1 MIALI
6 SFDNAM
12 SIERKIAEKL
22 NLNYIEKERFG
33 CRTNSYSDDS
43 LEPLTDYDYYI
54 DDLIKTEVDDK
65 TFYFKEEG
73 DDKPIDSYHLYTK
86 PKKDLDYVYIEKE
99 NNLVD
104 LEDFALKCMY
114 GYRITKCIKSEE
126 PSVNNIKALLNK
138 VEEKTNN
145 INKTLDILHNQSFND
160 KTNVHVGGGLMVT
173 YNDLMLKENCCT
185 DVLQSTINNGW
196 RIIAVCVQSDQRR
209 PDYILGRYNLDKDI
223 TVRDEQFAKREEKLN
238 NR

>member
-6 SFDNAM
+6 SFDNSM
-12 SIERKIAEKL
+12 VIERKEAKRL
-22 NLNYIEKERFG
+22 NLNYTEKERFG
-33 CRTNSYSDDS
+33 YREISYGSKYLEALTDNSY
-43 LEPLTDYDYYI
+43 YI
-54 DDLIKTEVDDK
+54 EDLVKTETEGSVL
-65 TFYFKEEG
+65 YFKNEG
-73 DDKPIDSYHLYTK
+73 DDKSIDTYYLYSK

-104 LEDFALKCMY
+104 LEDFALKCIY
-114 GYRITKCIKSEE
+114 GYRVTKCIKSEE

-138 VEEKTNN
+138 VEEKTNS

-185 DVLQSTINNGW
+185 DELQSTINNGW

-209 PDYILGRYNLDKDI
+209 PDYILGRYNLNKD
-223 TVRDEQFAKREEKLN
+223 VL
-238 NR
+238 